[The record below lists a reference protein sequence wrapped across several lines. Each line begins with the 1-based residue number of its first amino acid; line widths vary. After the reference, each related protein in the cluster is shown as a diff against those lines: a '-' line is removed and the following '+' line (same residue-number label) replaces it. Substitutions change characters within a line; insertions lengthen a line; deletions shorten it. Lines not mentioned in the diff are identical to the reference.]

1 MVICVLRV
9 SLIIVSPSACIFA
22 CQSSDTW
29 DIRDILDFNDS
40 GSLSKLTFGDGESGY
55 IKKDECTGDSFEVG
69 EAVVYEG
76 KQCIVRKA
84 VDSNGKLK
92 VKFSVTVE
100 VGMTEADFSGAKMGQ
115 SGAIILV
122 AWLEHKVQH
131 MTPTDYC

>member
-1 MVICVLRV
+1 MSCSSLAVSFLRFLDMFVL
-9 SLIIVSPSACIFA
+9 
-22 CQSSDTW
+22 DT
-29 DIRDILDFNDS
+29 RDTRDTHDS

-76 KQCIVRKA
+76 KQCIVSKA
-84 VDSNGKLK
+84 VDRDGDLK
-92 VKFSVTVE
+92 VSFPVTVE

-115 SGAIILV
+115 SGAIILA